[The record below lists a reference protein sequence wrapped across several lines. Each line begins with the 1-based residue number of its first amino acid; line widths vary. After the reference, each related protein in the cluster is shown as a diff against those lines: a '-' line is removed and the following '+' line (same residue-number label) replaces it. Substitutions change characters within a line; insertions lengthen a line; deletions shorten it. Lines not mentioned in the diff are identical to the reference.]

1 MAQVCL
7 GLLPSA
13 GQVDDGLDLYEVFR
27 PDQGG
32 DDDGGAGRGTVVEA
46 VNPRGEG
53 IAADLAEGGVVGGV
67 GEEGGRHVNT
77 NWT

>member
-1 MAQVCL
+1 
-7 GLLPSA
+7 
-13 GQVDDGLDLYEVFR
+13 
-27 PDQGG
+27 
-32 DDDGGAGRGTVVEA
+32 VVEA